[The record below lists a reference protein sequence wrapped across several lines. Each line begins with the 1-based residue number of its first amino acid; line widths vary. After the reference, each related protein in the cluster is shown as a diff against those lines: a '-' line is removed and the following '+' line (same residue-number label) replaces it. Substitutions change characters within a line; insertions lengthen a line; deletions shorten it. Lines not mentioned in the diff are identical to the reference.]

1 MYSDLNLVALLLG
14 NQFSY
19 VTNLPSGAAAA
30 VELSL
35 ASQCRPSE
43 DGRTVGFSSD
53 YFANLADIHQRMP
66 FVLKA
71 ATQFD
76 ELLRRSDRHLIEQAI
91 LDISAG
97 RGVR

>member
-1 MYSDLNLVALLLG
+1 MGESM
-14 NQFSY
+14 
-19 VTNLPSGAAAA
+19 NLPHDYRHTIGSGNNFIA
-30 VELSL
+30 
-35 ASQCRPSE
+35 
-43 DGRTVGFSSD
+43 D
-53 YFANLADIHQRMP
+53 LADIDQRMP

-91 LDISAG
+91 LDIAAG